1 MFPISDLSALRANG
15 PIARMSMEEFLR
27 RGEQLRSSPLPLPPG
42 SSAEAEEGRGHEKT
56 ASAGTPSPSPLPIG
70 EAFDTA
76 AAETPHCELPRK
88 EFPHDDWKNEIPAR
102 AYDLLDW
109 TSDAF
114 ADPAEE
120 FPRAAFIAGAVRLTE
135 VKPETIRWLWPGRIP
150 LGRVTLLVSDPGIG
164 KSLLTLDI
172 AARVSTGAQW
182 PDECS
187 RHTPCAVTESGER
200 QGDKETARQADTP
213 ANPSLTLSP
222 CLPVSPSSVLPAPCS
237 QLSAPGSVLL
247 LTAEDNLAD
256 TIRPRLEALGADC
269 SRIVAI
275 STDHGEHAHTVPR
288 AFALRRDLARLD
300 NLLATMPDCRL
311 VILDPVTAYL
321 GESDEQSNADIR
333 NLLASLAAM
342 ARDRGLAVLIV
353 NHLRKTQGAA
363 IYRTMGSLA
372 FVACARAA
380 WIIAKDPTDKNK
392 RLFLPIKNNLAPEM
406 TGLAYTIE
414 SSPAGTP
421 VIRWAPEPVN
431 ITAETI
437 VGAAKSSGR
446 PDDERQY
453 AITWLQNQLA
463 EGSRLA
469 RELKHEA
476 DANGISY
483 GTLRRAFRQLGGEA
497 FRRGNFPSSP
507 WHWQLPRTDAQNP
520 QQRFMRTCQRGEP
533 ESLGK
538 PAQPPPFTPNN
549 PSLK

>member
-1 MFPISDLSALRANG
+1 MFPPPESELRSNG
-15 PIARMSMEEFLR
+15 PIVRMPFPSLP
-27 RGEQLRSSPLPLPPG
+27 LLSPVDRSAEPKEVGSPGDPRERESQNGKAPSPYPLPKGEDFEDAPN
-42 SSAEAEEGRGHEKT
+42 EEGYAPAPT
-56 ASAGTPSPSPLPIG
+56 NPQSAIPNPQSQT
-70 EAFDTA
+70 
-76 AAETPHCELPRK
+76 RQ
-88 EFPHDDWKNEIPAR
+88 FPHDNWKSEIPAR
-102 AYDLLDW
+102 AYDLLHW

-114 ADPAEE
+114 SDPADE
-120 FPRAAFIAGAVRLTE
+120 FPRAAYIAGAVRLTE
-135 VKPETIRWLWPGRIP
+135 IAPENIRWLWPDRIP

-182 PDECS
+182 PDAVGPPS
-187 RHTPCAVTESGER
+187 RGGPDSANDIDMPGA
-200 QGDKETARQADTP
+200 ARLA
-213 ANPSLTLSP
+213 
-222 CLPVSPSSVLPAPCS
+222 APT
-237 QLSAPGSVLL
+237 GSVLL

-288 AFALRRDLARLD
+288 AFALQRDLARLD
-300 NLLATMPDCRL
+300 ALLRTMPDCRL
-311 VILDPVTAYL
+311 VILDPITAYL
-321 GESDEQSNADIR
+321 GDSDQQSNAEIR

-353 NHLRKTQGAA
+353 SHLRKTQGAA

-380 WIIAKDPTDKNK
+380 WIIAKDPTDDNK
-392 RLFLPIKNNLAPEM
+392 RLLLSLKNNLAPDVA
-406 TGLAYTIE
+406 GLAYTIE
-414 SSPAGTP
+414 SSPAAGVP
-421 VIRWAPEPVN
+421 MIRWTPEPVN
-431 ITAETI
+431 ISAESM
-437 VGAAKSSGR
+437 VGAAKSPGR

-453 AITWLQNQLA
+453 AVTWLRSQLA
-463 EGSRLA
+463 EGPRLA

-507 WHWQLPRTDAQNP
+507 WHWQFPRTDAQNP
-520 QQRFMRTCQRGEP
+520 
-533 ESLGK
+533 
-538 PAQPPPFTPNN
+538 
-549 PSLK
+549 

>member
-1 MFPISDLSALRANG
+1 LPSTL
-15 PIARMSMEEFLR
+15 
-27 RGEQLRSSPLPLPPG
+27 LPLPPG
-42 SSAEAEEGRGHEKT
+42 NSAEAEEGRSEGKT
-56 ASAGTPSPSPLPIG
+56 ECADAPSPSALLRG
-70 EAFDTA
+70 EDSDTA
-76 AAETPHCELPRK
+76 AAETPHSGPPPK

-102 AYDLLDW
+102 ARELLDW

-114 ADPAEE
+114 DDPADE

-135 VKPETIRWLWPGRIP
+135 VKPENIRWLWPGRIP

-172 AARVSTGAQW
+172 AARVSTGAPW
-182 PDECS
+182 PDHAS
-187 RHTPCAVTESGER
+187 NL
-200 QGDKETARQADTP
+200 
-213 ANPSLTLSP
+213 NPEPRTQN
-222 CLPVSPSSVLPAPCS
+222 SS
-237 QLSAPGSVLL
+237 SVLL
-247 LTAEDNLAD
+247 LSAEDNLAD

-288 AFALRRDLARLD
+288 AFALQRDLARLD
-300 NLLATMPDCRL
+300 NLLRTMPDCRL

-321 GESDEQSNADIR
+321 GESDEGSNADIR

-380 WIIAKDPTDKNK
+380 WIIAKDPSVKYK
-392 RLFLPIKNNLAPEM
+392 RLFLPLKNNLAPEI

-414 SSPAGTP
+414 SSPAAGVP
-421 VIRWAPEPVN
+421 MIRWAPEPVH

-437 VGAAKSSGR
+437 VGAAKSAGR

-483 GTLRRAFRQLGGEA
+483 GTLRRAFRHLGGEA
-497 FRRGNFPSSP
+497 FRRNNFPSSP
-507 WHWQLPRTDAQNP
+507 WNWQLPRTDAQNP
-520 QQRFMRTCQRGEP
+520 HPRIMRTCQRGEP
-533 ESLGK
+533 ESLGN
-538 PAQPPPFTPNN
+538 PTDPTPFTPNSH
-549 PSLK
+549 SLK